1 MFFIYNYSKLAAL
14 FFDKQVLILKIL
26 YMKIRKLVAFL
37 SFILLFLSHSKVFS
51 EEVGLYEHL
60 NDFLPEDISII
71 DETGTTVLL
80 KDIINKPTIISFVY
94 YECPGL
100 CSPLLEGVAEVI
112 SRTKLDLGT
121 EYQVLTISFDPS
133 EETDLAVGKKASYS
147 ELVENKDVKNGWKY
161 FTGDQK
167 NIDKLLSSFGYKVK
181 KEGEE
186 YIHPA
191 AIMVVSPEG
200 KITRYLH
207 GTYFLPFD
215 LKMAV
220 VEAQD
225 GKSGPTINKVLQ
237 FCFSYDAEGKT
248 YVFNVTKISGTI
260 ILVLAIALFGTMI
273 LRNKRRKT
281 INT

>member
-1 MFFIYNYSKLAAL
+1 MKT
-14 FFDKQVLILKIL
+14 KKTLILI
-26 YMKIRKLVAFL
+26 
-37 SFILLFLSHSKVFS
+37 SFILLFLSNLKLYS
-51 EEVGLYEHL
+51 EELGLYEKL
-60 NDFLPEDISII
+60 NDFIPTDISLI
-71 DETGTTVLL
+71 DEFGNTVLL
-80 KDIINKPTIISFVY
+80 KNIIDKPTVISFVY

-112 SRTKLDLGT
+112 SRTSLDLGT

-133 EETDLAVGKKASYS
+133 EATALAVGKKASYS

-161 FTGDQK
+161 FTGDQE
-167 NIDKLLSSFGYKVK
+167 NIDKLLSAFGYKVK
-181 KEGEE
+181 KVAVD

-220 VEAQD
+220 VEALD

-237 FCFSYDAEGKT
+237 FCFSYDAEGKK

-260 ILVLAIALFGTMI
+260 ILILALALFGTMI
-273 LRNKRRKT
+273 LRNKKIKT
-281 INT
+281 INA

>member
-1 MFFIYNYSKLAAL
+1 
-14 FFDKQVLILKIL
+14 
-26 YMKIRKLVAFL
+26 MKIRKLVAFL

>member
-1 MFFIYNYSKLAAL
+1 MKTKQIFVFSIY
-14 FFDKQVLILKIL
+14 
-26 YMKIRKLVAFL
+26 
-37 SFILLFLSHSKVFS
+37 ILLFLAHSKVYS
-51 EEVGLYEHL
+51 EELGLYEKL
-60 NDFLPEDISII
+60 NDFLPAEISII
-71 DETGTTVLL
+71 DERGNTVLL
-80 KDIINKPTIISFVY
+80 KNIIDKPTVITFVY

-112 SRTKLDLGT
+112 SRTSLDLGT
-121 EYQVLTISFDPS
+121 EYQVFTISFDPS
-133 EETDLAVGKKASYS
+133 EDTELAVGKKASYS

-161 FTGDQK
+161 FTGDQE
-167 NIDKLLSSFGYKVK
+167 NIDKLLSTFGYKIK

-225 GKSGPTINKVLQ
+225 GKSGPTINKVLE

-248 YVFNVTKISGTI
+248 YVFNVTKISGSI
-260 ILVLAIALFGTMI
+260 ILFLALTLFGVMI
-273 LRNKRRKT
+273 IRNKKRKPLKV
-281 INT
+281 

>member
-1 MFFIYNYSKLAAL
+1 MKT
-14 FFDKQVLILKIL
+14 KQLLI
-26 YMKIRKLVAFL
+26 F
-37 SFILLFLSHSKVFS
+37 STFILLFLSNIKLFS
-51 EEVGLYEHL
+51 EEIGLYEKL
-60 NDFLPEDISII
+60 NAVLPADISII
-71 DETGTTVLL
+71 DENGENVLL
-80 KDIINKPTIISFVY
+80 KNIIDKPTVITFVY

-112 SRTKLDLGT
+112 SRTDLDLGT

-133 EETDLAVGKKASYS
+133 EDTELAVGKKASYS
-147 ELVENKDVKNGWKY
+147 KLVENKDVKNGWKY
-161 FTGDQK
+161 FTGDQE
-167 NIDKLLSSFGYKVK
+167 NIDKLLSTFGYKVK

-260 ILVLAIALFGTMI
+260 ILVLALTLFATMI
-273 LRNKRRKT
+273 IRSKKRKT
-281 INT
+281 LNA

>member
-1 MFFIYNYSKLAAL
+1 MKTP
-14 FFDKQVLILKIL
+14 KIL
-26 YMKIRKLVAFL
+26 VFFL
-37 SFILLFLSHSKVFS
+37 FILLFLSHSKIYS
-51 EEVGLYEHL
+51 QELGLYEKL
-60 NDFLPEDISII
+60 NDFLPSDISII
-71 DETGTTVLL
+71 DETGKTVLL
-80 KDIINKPTIISFVY
+80 KDIIDKPTVISFVY

-112 SRTKLDLGT
+112 SRTTLDIGT

-133 EETDLAVGKKASYS
+133 EATELAVGKKASYS
-147 ELVENKDVKNGWKY
+147 ELVENKDVQNGWKY
-161 FTGDQK
+161 FTGDQE
-167 NIDKLLSSFGYKVK
+167 NIDKLLGTFGYQIK
-181 KEGEE
+181 KEGDD

-260 ILVLAIALFGTMI
+260 ILILALALFGTMI
-273 LRNKRRKT
+273 LRNKKRKT
-281 INT
+281 INA